1 MANTVDERIVAA
13 KFDASDFEKGVNK
26 TIKKLDELKKSL
38 DMKEATKG
46 VKELAEKTEVSTNSM
61 NKSLDKLTER
71 FTTFTGMIKQKI
83 LGGLADEV
91 SGVFLRMEQ
100 SVTGFIRSI
109 SSDQVRAGMS
119 KYEQMLTSV
128 RIMMSAGESQN
139 EAYKSIDQLRE
150 YSDQTSYS
158 LSQMTDALSK
168 MRAAGVDLDTATRS
182 VEGIANACANAGINA
197 TDAQRAFY
205 NLSQAYAKGSLN
217 YTDYKSLELLN
228 MTTEKFKE
236 NMLEA
241 AVEAGTLKKVSEG
254 TYKTISSTDKKVKA
268 GKKVT
273 VKNLNDMLRYDFMNN
288 EAMNKLFGK
297 KFYFDEKQF
306 KEYKK
311 RYTDGSGRVDRE
323 KAIAEAKKDFG
334 EIAVDAYLAAR
345 EARSFTDVINTLKDV
360 VSTGWGSTFEYL
372 FGKLDQAK
380 EFFTELAEGELA
392 DVVYKIGEY
401 RNAILGFWD
410 DGVNGEAGGKVF
422 RQTIL
427 NITDAL
433 GTLLK
438 TVLQILPG
446 FHELS
451 YEEDKDQP
459 ILESLG
465 QKMFDLS
472 MTIRDMSVRVKNAA
486 IEFNNFMNSPM
497 MENGPTRIE
506 MIRNILSNLANVFG
520 IIGKVVSLAFYGI
533 SRAFYTLSPIFDA
546 FLVVMQKIT
555 EPLVSLRNNS
565 KVFDDIRHSINN
577 VMTILEPIANT
588 LGQII
593 GFLAEVA
600 GFFAQMAIDT
610 VTANISFFSDT
621 LGLFLELITGKS
633 SQLESGEGILN
644 GIKQD
649 FEGIK
654 EACKAGLGAVKDF
667 FGALIGD
674 IRRLFGLT
682 DEAEKKSEEQ
692 EGGIFAGLTNFF
704 ATNEFVQQAKAWVNQ
719 AIVDV
724 SNFIKS
730 IPERVLS
737 LGSNIYDTIT
747 GLFFHEETKYNGSTL
762 ETKRILTPLG
772 EWFDQAIKDIKAW
785 FAALPGNIIKA
796 VGDAGKWI
804 DEVFNEWFG
813 HEKKADK
820 EDSKTDKG
828 EDYAKISKFQD
839 FLNSVLISIKDWFK
853 DLPNKI
859 KTGLKNIGDFTTQ
872 LFGKIDEFLFG
883 KKVKRKVDVDEKGRS
898 KIAVVR
904 YKTGFS
910 KWLDG
915 IIVEVKKFIKN
926 IPTHIN
932 NAIKG
937 VGDIIS
943 TVINALFG
951 KKDGTEEITNKD
963 VENAIEKPFLGINLS
978 GVLDTIK
985 SIGTTI
991 INQIARIFTGTDDVE
1006 KNQEWFSGIIASGI
1020 QWIRTKAETALKWV
1034 LDFLSNLPSKIAG
1047 IFKGESTES
1056 QEQGPVGRAISDF
1069 GKTIGTFIQGLPDA
1083 ILGFINS
1090 AIDTIGGLWD
1100 KLYKGIVGESEG
1112 NTDKV
1117 IKYAEDEFGYP
1128 KSYAHRTVKTGWE
1141 KFVENLGKT
1150 ISHAF
1155 ENLPTWIAQGI
1166 HIASTEID
1174 KLITSLTGWLHNENV
1189 SKEMEEAAKA
1199 AAQEAQ
1205 KGAEN
1210 ASKEITK
1217 GTEQGIVDSNK
1228 ETKKEVEKENT
1239 LLDTIKSIGQAL
1251 YNIITITIPTFLKE
1265 AWAWVVRK
1273 GGEVWNSITGLFDGY
1288 ADSDFK
1294 KTVDDIGGKIQNAL
1308 LNLPDTISGAFKKVS
1323 EIIKGLFKKE
1333 DPLDAVYDSV
1343 TNEGARKEHRA
1354 IMKANAKS
1362 GAGYS
1367 IVEAFKGM
1375 FDSIFGEDGLLSG
1388 DIGKK
1393 ISDFF
1398 LVTVPKFIGKAIGD
1412 MINAIPKIVS
1422 SFSEGLLTTASAEGD
1437 KVEKK
1442 AEETEAVTV
1451 RISNAFAGILETFTK
1466 GLQDGNVGNV
1476 AMSIVKVIA
1485 VIEALKAI
1493 KEIISTI
1500 NVTKNLA
1507 DKAEA
1512 KNGFMST
1519 MKRMMTAIMAA
1530 FALVAYL
1537 TTLPDD
1543 KRKDAMEI
1551 IKDLTNMFKHL
1562 STMIA
1567 AASGIN
1573 SITGSINTIT
1583 ETIGDVKKIQAGSWD
1598 AINGLVNDVPKVPE
1612 SKWKKVG
1619 DGLASALG
1627 GTIKT
1632 AGAVGSAEMIQYGIG
1647 DIISDIVNVFER
1659 IADGA
1664 KTISQ
1669 YISDTVGVLTKIKT
1683 DIDTALEV
1691 AGKAISLVQTISG
1704 ISQFGSSISTIQQFM
1719 PQLSG
1724 ALDLFKNSVS
1734 GRWIKATEIV
1744 DSISS
1749 LTGMIDPMRKFADFS
1764 KEDAFDQFKYGLA
1777 SIGSALSLYT
1787 LEGINNAGSGISGA
1801 VAILKDILGSDD
1813 LVGLAAQLDADK
1825 FPDARNMFGASE
1837 KIVILA
1843 GAIASIAKASAG
1855 IQEDAGGNLKK
1866 LFDAVSALDIPSND
1880 TGVNSLSGKFGT
1892 LGNALG
1898 TFANDTSG
1906 LTEDKLKSVKIA
1918 IDIMTDLNSS
1928 LKGTGQGFLE
1938 KVFEGDEGLDT
1949 FGSKISIFGQKLKS
1963 FFEAVGGSSTETYN
1977 VENID
1982 TALIALRTIAVAY
1995 RDLNEKELVFKTGW
2009 DNLGSGLSGFGT
2021 ELSKFIDS
2029 IKTISLT
2036 DEQNNK
2042 IRHMLDFL
2050 HMLAE
2055 IAVLGYGNDANRE
2068 LGELAKQ
2075 INPDNENG
2083 IAQAMR
2089 KFYESLNSLTVNEN
2103 SISIFES
2110 FGKVLNGLGEIAAK
2124 GLSARSG
2131 GIAYGK
2137 TIFDDITKAFTAF
2150 NTQFD
2155 DMKQFFVNVKEFDQD
2170 GIAVAIGLFSGLRD
2184 FGQAL
2189 SFFSDTNVDRGLNNM
2204 KWFDWSSLVDVLSE
2218 NFYNAINEHKDRFT
2232 SIGSA
2237 IAPAIFE
2244 GIQSAFDTDETLR
2257 PKITPVLELGPAQ
2270 EQLKQF
2276 FGVDNLNS
2284 VDLGGMAR
2292 AAMDANYQTDIDRVT
2307 QGLFNEKL
2315 DEVTRAINTISENS
2329 VSIGDV
2335 TNAFAN
2341 MKIVTNTDVLAGEMV
2356 DAIDARIGNKIWL
2369 IQRGISPI

>member
-61 NKSLDKLTER
+61 SKSLDKLTER
-71 FTTFTGMIKQKI
+71 FTTFTGMVKQKI

-168 MRAAGVDLDTATRS
+168 MRAAGVDLDTATKS

-311 RYTDGSGRVDRE
+311 RYTDGSGKVDRE

-334 EIAVDAYLAAR
+334 AIAVDAYLAAR

-410 DGVNGEAGGKVF
+410 DGVNGESGGKVF

-427 NITDAL
+427 NISDAL

-506 MIRNILSNLANVFG
+506 MIRSILSNLANVFG

-813 HEKKADK
+813 HEKVHTVDM
-820 EDSKTDKG
+820 KTG
-828 EDYAKISKFQD
+828 EGYDYVKVSKFQA
-839 FLNSVLISIKDWFK
+839 VLGSMLSSIREWFK

-859 KTGLKNIGDFTTQ
+859 KNGLKSIGNFATR
-872 LFGKIDEFLFG
+872 LFGTIDEFLFG
-883 KKVKRKVDVDEKGRS
+883 KKEINFTKIKDAKTGKISRVKWIS
-898 KIAVVR
+898 R

-910 KWLDG
+910 EWLDG
-915 IIVEVKKFIKN
+915 VIKEVKKFINN

-943 TVINALFG
+943 TVVNALFG
-951 KKDGTEEITNKD
+951 KKDGAEEITNKD
-963 VENAIEKPFLGINLS
+963 VEKAIEKPFLGINLS

-985 SIGTTI
+985 SVGTTI

-1034 LDFLSNLPSKIAG
+1034 LDFLVTLPSKIAD
-1047 IFKGESTES
+1047 IFKGESKES
-1056 QEQGPVGRAISDF
+1056 KEQGPIGKAISDF
-1069 GKTIGTFIQGLPDA
+1069 GSAIGKFITEDLPDA
-1083 ILGFINS
+1083 IFGFVNS
-1090 AIDTIGGLWD
+1090 AIDTIGDLWD

-1117 IKYAEDEFGYP
+1117 VKYAEDEFGYP

-1166 HIASTEID
+1166 HLAIEGISGLFSTLSTWLSGDNAAKEMADAAQKAKDNIKNGVETITESTNDGVKESTKDSAENQDESGLLKAIKGIGQTLYNLITTVVPEFIKNAWTWLGSAASNVWEGIKNIFSGEPSDDEKDGAADNIATKIKNFLTVQLPAKMKQVWSDISTLATDIWEGISSIFTGKVPATERAQAIAAIGAKIKDFVINAFGEVSKIFDKENEELYQSATDELANPKKEHIALMNLNKKSGWARFVESIGSTIASAFKDIGPAILNGISKAFD
-1174 KLITSLTGWLHNENV
+1174 FLGSIVSIIVNALTGKESIGEQIEGAYGKEKPELRKALTNV
-1189 SKEMEEAAKA
+1189 GESIKKFFLETIPEFIGSAIGALIGAAPKWFEKLFSSLNKASDAARKDAEKEVPKTDNGNSSDPKSIMDKVTDEVSGVFGFIERFMDKIKDIATSDVT
-1199 AAQEAQ
+1199 
-1205 KGAEN
+1205 
-1210 ASKEITK
+1210 ASIATVLAIAVVLRTLKDVFSISDEIESAGYTFK
-1217 GTEQGIVDSNK
+1217 WIGITIAIAGIVGILSALTSIVVSGD
-1228 ETKKEVEKENT
+1228 TEK
-1239 LLDTIKSIGQAL
+1239 I
-1251 YNIITITIPTFLKE
+1251 
-1265 AWAWVVRK
+1265 
-1273 GGEVWNSITGLFDGY
+1273 
-1288 ADSDFK
+1288 
-1294 KTVDDIGGKIQNAL
+1294 
-1308 LNLPDTISGAFKKVS
+1308 KKV
-1323 EIIKGLFKKE
+1323 EGIIDRLKGLFEK
-1333 DPLDAVYDSV
+1333 L
-1343 TNEGARKEHRA
+1343 
-1354 IMKANAKS
+1354 
-1362 GAGYS
+1362 S
-1367 IVEAFKGM
+1367 I
-1375 FDSIFGEDGLLSG
+1375 
-1388 DIGKK
+1388 
-1393 ISDFF
+1393 
-1398 LVTVPKFIGKAIGD
+1398 
-1412 MINAIPKIVS
+1412 
-1422 SFSEGLLTTASAEGD
+1422 
-1437 KVEKK
+1437 
-1442 AEETEAVTV
+1442 
-1451 RISNAFAGILETFTK
+1451 FAGILAAKDFFRMI
-1466 GLQDGNVGNV
+1466 G
-1476 AMSIVKVIA
+1476 
-1485 VIEALKAI
+1485 
-1493 KEIISTI
+1493 
-1500 NVTKNLA
+1500 NLA
-1507 DKAEA
+1507 GDETNIIKKE
-1512 KNGFMST
+1512 KEGFGKKLLGGVGEFFNNALGSLGT
-1519 MKRMMTAIMAA
+1519 MLGVGGGVAIAGDLASGGIETLLTGITNSLTDFVSSLSEVMVLFDPLINQLTGLDTRLTTAISG
-1530 FALVAYL
+1530 VN
-1537 TTLPDD
+1537 
-1543 KRKDAMEI
+1543 K
-1551 IKDLTNMFKHL
+1551 IKDLFITFYNLFSTLYLDTTGKIVTDAMLEKNGASSTRDTRDIGDEMTVSTLLAVEELQKRMDLYVSMSAILEKIIRSINNVGSEEDMKSKIAVFNRVIGDGSFEELMDCLFAVMDNSLFNSDMYFETEAKDETGLRKMAAWLDIVASSLSIVGESIANFDEKNLNAFDRMLDIFKKLTDALKDKTIKFDL
-1562 STMIA
+1562 STYDKA
-1567 AASGIN
+1567 AFGDN
-1573 SITGSINTIT
+1573 S
-1583 ETIGDVKKIQAGSWD
+1583 
-1598 AINGLVNDVPKVPE
+1598 
-1612 SKWKKVG
+1612 
-1619 DGLASALG
+1619 LA
-1627 GTIKT
+1627 
-1632 AGAVGSAEMIQYGIG
+1632 GIG
-1647 DIISDIVNVFER
+1647 KQI
-1659 IADGA
+1659 
-1664 KTISQ
+1664 
-1669 YISDTVGVLTKIKT
+1669 
-1683 DIDTALEV
+1683 
-1691 AGKAISLVQTISG
+1691 
-1704 ISQFGSSISTIQQFM
+1704 
-1719 PQLSG
+1719 
-1724 ALDLFKNSVS
+1724 
-1734 GRWIKATEIV
+1734 
-1744 DSISS
+1744 
-1749 LTGMIDPMRKFADFS
+1749 
-1764 KEDAFDQFKYGLA
+1764 
-1777 SIGSALSLYT
+1777 
-1787 LEGINNAGSGISGA
+1787 
-1801 VAILKDILGSDD
+1801 
-1813 LVGLAAQLDADK
+1813 
-1825 FPDARNMFGASE
+1825 
-1837 KIVILA
+1837 
-1843 GAIASIAKASAG
+1843 
-1855 IQEDAGGNLKK
+1855 
-1866 LFDAVSALDIPSND
+1866 
-1880 TGVNSLSGKFGT
+1880 
-1892 LGNALG
+1892 
-1898 TFANDTSG
+1898 
-1906 LTEDKLKSVKIA
+1906 
-1918 IDIMTDLNSS
+1918 
-1928 LKGTGQGFLE
+1928 
-1938 KVFEGDEGLDT
+1938 KVF
-1949 FGSKISIFGQKLKS
+1949 SIYLKS
-1963 FFEAVGGSSTETYN
+1963 FYENIEKIPGFDATSIDRTLSIIDSVVKVFTGFADASKIINSSTEKQSFDFSFLEGLGTYLPSLGTN
-1977 VENID
+1977 FASFIETINNNLPNDLTGTRSSILKNTINGVADVI
-1982 TALIALRTIAVAY
+1982 TAISNMTSTSIIYKVRTMA
-1995 RDLNEKELVFKTGW
+1995 NE
-2009 DNLGSGLSGFGT
+2009 LSGTGANDLADAVMKVNQAISMAMTT
-2021 ELSKFIDS
+2021 EKSTEPYFSAGQD
-2029 IKTISLT
+2029 
-2036 DEQNNK
+2036 
-2042 IRHMLDFL
+2042 
-2050 HMLAE
+2050 
-2055 IAVLGYGNDANRE
+2055 IAKR
-2068 LGELAKQ
+2068 
-2075 INPDNENG
+2075 
-2083 IAQAMR
+2083 
-2089 KFYESLNSLTVNEN
+2089 
-2103 SISIFES
+2103 
-2110 FGKVLNGLGEIAAK
+2110 
-2124 GLSARSG
+2124 
-2131 GIAYGK
+2131 
-2137 TIFDDITKAFTAF
+2137 IFD
-2150 NTQFD
+2150 
-2155 DMKQFFVNVKEFDQD
+2155 
-2170 GIAVAIGLFSGLRD
+2170 
-2184 FGQAL
+2184 
-2189 SFFSDTNVDRGLNNM
+2189 
-2204 KWFDWSSLVDVLSE
+2204 
-2218 NFYNAINEHKDRFT
+2218 
-2232 SIGSA
+2232 
-2237 IAPAIFE
+2237 
-2244 GIQSAFDTDETLR
+2244 GIQYAFETDTTYSV
-2257 PKITPVLELGPAQ
+2257 KITPVLELGPAQ

-2292 AAMDANYQTDIDRVT
+2292 AAMGANYQTDIDRVT

-2335 TNAFAN
+2335 TNAFAG
-2341 MKIVTNTDVLAGEMV
+2341 MKIVTNTGVLAGEMV
-2356 DAIDARIGNKIWL
+2356 DTIDALIGKKIWL
-2369 IQRGISPI
+2369 IQRGIAPV